1 VRYIS
6 HELRTPLNAAFLGL
20 KLLTDDMAISED
32 PKDAERYDTLRDV
45 NLSCNAALDI
55 LNDLLCFDKLE
66 SGILELHKQDKEVL
80 PFVADCLAMFAAQ
93 ARESKIK
100 MNVINSGCSS
110 EEAQKSLYSSLFWE
124 PSKRAG
130 RPFRPFFSP
139 PLSEFDSVFIDKFKM
154 DQVVRNLISNALKFT
169 PKGGSINIK
178 IFHLP
183 PAEFLDSK
191 PRIVNA
197 AMAKATSFFYN
208 QSCSQIHAS
217 EDDIECGLSSES
229 IIHGHLIIEVS
240 DTGAGISLENQKRL
254 FTDIVQFNP
263 EILQAGGGSGLGLWI
278 TKGIVDLH
286 NGKISVHSEGE
297 GKGSHFTVGV
307 PMSRRIPADGAEA
320 MMSNDAI
327 NAALRSIKSPPYP
340 SSHDGCMSG
349 KISRSQSMSDC
360 SVLSLHGPISRH
372 IMLMH
377 ERSYI
382 AAHPPAETE
391 LLSGGEASGGDV
403 ADEPAYELLVV
414 DDSRLNRKMLC
425 KILRGA
431 GCLCDEAED
440 GLQAIEIVKQKMSHP
455 IVSKRHYD
463 AILMDYIM
471 PQLDG
476 PTATKRIRAMNYTA
490 PILGVTGNALDSD
503 VDYFIGCGANKI
515 FSKPFDLTDFLDYM
529 RDM

>member
-6 HELRTPLNAAFLGL
+6 HELRTPLNTAFLGL
-20 KLLTDDMAISED
+20 KLLTDDMAISDD

-45 NLSCNAALDI
+45 NLSCKAALDI

-93 ARESKIK
+93 AREGKIK
-100 MNVINSGCSS
+100 MTVTNSGCSS
-110 EEAQKSLYSSLFWE
+110 DEALKSPYSSLFWE
-124 PSKRAG
+124 ASKRAG
-130 RPFRPFFSP
+130 RPIRPFFSP
-139 PLSEFDSVFIDKFKM
+139 PLSDSDCAFIDKFKM

-183 PAEFLDSK
+183 PAEYVE
-191 PRIVNA
+191 PRPRLVNT

-217 EDDIECGLSSES
+217 EDDIECRMSSES
-229 IIHGHLIIEVS
+229 VVHGHLIIEVS
-240 DTGAGISLENQKRL
+240 DTGAGISPENQKRL

-286 NGKISVHSEGE
+286 NGKISVYSEGE

-307 PMSRRIPADGAEA
+307 PMSRRIPADGYEN
-320 MMSNDAI
+320 MMSNGAI
-327 NAALRSIKSPPYP
+327 NAALYSMKSPPYP
-340 SSHDGCMSG
+340 SSPDGCMSG
-349 KISRSQSMSDC
+349 KVSSNHSVSDC

-372 IMLMH
+372 LMLMH
-377 ERSYI
+377 ERSYV
-382 AAHPPAETE
+382 ASQPASETE
-391 LLSGGEASGGDV
+391 ILSGGEA

-440 GLQAIEIVKQKMSHP
+440 GLQAIEIVKQRMSHP
-455 IVSKRHYD
+455 NESKRFYD

-476 PTATKRIRAMNYTA
+476 PTATKRIRALNYTA
-490 PILGVTGNALDSD
+490 PIFGVTGNALGSD

-515 FSKPFDLTDFLDYM
+515 YSKPFDLTDFLDYM
-529 RDM
+529 REM

>member
-1 VRYIS
+1 
-6 HELRTPLNAAFLGL
+6 L
-20 KLLTDDMAISED
+20 KLLTDDLQSSRD
-32 PKDAERYDTLRDV
+32 SKDAERYDTLRDV
-45 NLSCNAALDI
+45 NLSCKAALDI

-66 SGILELHKQDKEVL
+66 SGILELHKQETHII
-80 PFVADCLAMFAAQ
+80 PFVTECIAMFQSQ
-93 ARESKIK
+93 ARANDVK
-100 MNVINSGCSS
+100 MNFVNTGCDLDEAATCRCSFVSTEVPGEDRENYSRVPPTSMPIVQS
-110 EEAQKSLYSSLFWE
+110 ESIL
-124 PSKRAG
+124 
-130 RPFRPFFSP
+130 
-139 PLSEFDSVFIDKFKM
+139 IDKFKM

-178 IFHLP
+178 ISHIPNTETQNHERRRP
-183 PAEFLDSK
+183 PPVAKRSRSPASIFMSTNSNSSAEIS
-191 PRIVNA
+191 
-197 AMAKATSFFYN
+197 AMN
-208 QSCSQIHAS
+208 
-217 EDDIECGLSSES
+217 DDIESGLDFTFTD
-229 IIHGHLIIEVS
+229 GTLLLEVS

-307 PMSRRIPADGAEA
+307 PMSRRIPAEGAEA
-320 MMSNDAI
+320 MMSNAAI
-327 NAALRSIKSPPYP
+327 NAALHSIKSPPYP